1 MSKYNELKSKQKLN
15 LQISF
20 VYNDKV
26 LPEADVV
33 EGLVV
38 DAIGLVGVLNQL
50 VNGQGRVVRLNNCV
64 RHLKGQKIY
73 R

>member
-1 MSKYNELKSKQKLN
+1 MSKYKRLKSKQKSN
-15 LQISF
+15 LHISF

-64 RHLKGQKIY
+64 
-73 R
+73 